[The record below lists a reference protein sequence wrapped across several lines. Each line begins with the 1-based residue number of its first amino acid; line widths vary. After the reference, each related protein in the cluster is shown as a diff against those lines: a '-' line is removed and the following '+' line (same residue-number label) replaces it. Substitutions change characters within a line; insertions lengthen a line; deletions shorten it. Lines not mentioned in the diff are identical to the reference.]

1 MSETEICLVIFIG
14 LPGSGKTTLCS
25 ALVEYLKTSCKISND
40 IVQHAI
46 PICYDRMIP
55 ANVFRYQDDSS
66 QWKEARRGIVSYVK
80 NLVSYLKGLEQQ
92 NTVNSFEI
100 SVREELLKITQSE
113 KRRRVYVILDD
124 NMYYRSMRY
133 EYYQLAKLY
142 NLSFCQL
149 FVHCSVS
156 DALNYNLSR
165 DPGMTVP
172 GEIITRMAKRL
183 EPPDRQNNP
192 WETYSLTVPSETW
205 TVTKIKEIVHF
216 LNYVSE
222 HPVVLPLDDFEV
234 RQESKLICSTNVIHQ
249 VDVMLRKI
257 IGDRMRGG
265 KTSLQQVEL
274 QAQSKVLADKRRHI
288 LEGIRTGRILV
299 PEDICEAVELGQ
311 SNTGQSLRDFLSS
324 LLTIS

>member
-25 ALVEYLKTSCKISND
+25 ALVEYLKTSCKTSND

-55 ANVFRYQDDSS
+55 ENVFRYQDNSS

-80 NLVSYLKGLEQQ
+80 NLVSYLKRLEQH
-92 NTVNSFEI
+92 NIANSFEI
-100 SVREELLKITQSE
+100 SVREELLKITQNE

-133 EYYQLAKLY
+133 EYYQLARLY

-149 FVHCSVS
+149 FVQCSVS
-156 DALNYNLSR
+156 DALNYNSSR
-165 DPGMTVP
+165 DQGVTVP
-172 GEIITRMAKRL
+172 GQIITRMAKRL

-192 WETYSLTVPSETW
+192 WETYSLTVASETW
-205 TVTKIKEIVHF
+205 TITKIMEIVHF
-216 LNYVSE
+216 LNYVAE
-222 HPVVLPLDDFEV
+222 HPVVMPIDDFEV
-234 RQESKLICSTNVIHQ
+234 CQESKLTCSTNVVHQ
-249 VDVMLRKI
+249 VDIMLRKI
-257 IGDRMRGG
+257 IGERMRGG
-265 KTSLQQVEL
+265 KTSLQRVEL
-274 QAQSKVLADKRRHI
+274 QAQSRVLADKRRCI

-299 PEDICEAVELGQ
+299 PEDIREAVELGQ
-311 SNTGQSLRDFLSS
+311 SNIGQSLQDFVNN